1 LRSSQHFRASRA
13 VRMAAW
19 LATWG
24 TIVLV
29 GRQLAY
35 AVAPESALT
44 ARLEGVTAPP
54 DPLLVTAIVLGIA
67 AVLSLAAVWFAAMG
81 VAERHRLEPRAV
93 APPPISVPRLA
104 LRTLA
109 LFVASSI
116 AFASLESYIHVRE
129 GLGFHGIHCLVGPV
143 HEDVLPF
150 LAGLSLLAA
159 ALAAVLEHV
168 LAWIR
173 RTVVLLAAAWRTGR
187 AAVPRALALATPA
200 SAPVARGNRPRGP
213 PAAARRAV
221 LPL

>member
-1 LRSSQHFRASRA
+1 
-13 VRMAAW
+13 
-19 LATWG
+19 
-24 TIVLV
+24 VLV
-29 GRQLAY
+29 ARRLAY

-54 DPLLVTAIVLGIA
+54 DPLIVTGIVLGIA
-67 AVLSLAAVWFAAMG
+67 SMLSLAAVWFAAMG

-93 APPPISVPRLA
+93 APPPISPLRLA
-104 LRTLA
+104 VRTVA
-109 LFVASSI
+109 LFVSSSI
-116 AFASLESYIHVRE
+116 AFAALESYIHVRE

-173 RTVVLLAAAWRTGR
+173 RSVALLVAAWRSGR
-187 AAVPRALALATPA
+187 AAITSAPALAAPS
-200 SAPVARGNRPRGP
+200 SAPAVRANRPRGP
-213 PAAARRAV
+213 PAAPRRA
-221 LPL
+221 LLSL